1 MASCSGKT
9 ALVTDASHGTGR
21 TAAIALAKVGAQVL
35 VHHSRK
41 IARADAVVAEIRAA
55 GGKAQAI
62 YADIVPAEGPHD
74 LARRTREIIGER
86 LDILVVNARL
96 TKTQAI
102 EDATVAEFD
111 AKLAADVRAPYFLIQ
126 QLLPIL
132 SRTSSI
138 ILTSPRT
145 APDAMPEYT
154 STEGAVANLVTHF
167 APLLG
172 PRGIRVNAIVPGAI
186 ERGARNAV
194 KSSERRA
201 SLLPV
206 RCHDIGTTIAFLA
219 SNEASLITG
228 ETVRLDSLHRSVHVE
243 SDS

>member
-21 TAAIALAKVGAQVL
+21 TAAIALAKAGAQVL
-35 VHHSRK
+35 IHHSRK
-41 IARADAVVAEIRAA
+41 TARANAVVEEIRAA

-62 YADIVPAEGPHD
+62 SADIVPAEGPHE
-74 LARRTREIIGER
+74 LARRAREIVGER

-96 TKTQAI
+96 SKTRAI
-102 EDATVAEFD
+102 EEATVEEFD
-111 AKLAADVRAPYFLIQ
+111 AKLAAEVRAPYFLIQ

-138 ILTSPRT
+138 IFTSPRA
-145 APDAMPEYT
+145 APATDTMPEYA

-167 APLLG
+167 ASLLG
-172 PRGIRVNAIVPGAI
+172 PRGIRVNAIVPGAVSTQNS
-186 ERGARNAV
+186 AQT
-194 KSSERRA
+194 SEQCA
-201 SLLPV
+201 SLSD
-206 RCHDIGTTIAFLA
+206 RFHDIGATIAFLA

-228 ETVRLDSLHRSVHVE
+228 KTVPIYATGFRS
-243 SDS
+243 